1 MIYSN
6 RKILAQYLL
15 LIRNKKSFDSLIN
28 ARNFALRMRKI
39 CKSENRKNQLKRIV
53 DLLNGKLNRIRIN
66 ETPLRPAVFA
76 RTNYS

>member
-6 RKILAQYLL
+6 REILAQYLY

-39 CKSENRKNQLKRIV
+39 CKSENCKNQLKRIV
-53 DLLNGKLNRIRIN
+53 DLLNDKLNRIRIN
-66 ETPLRPAVFA
+66 ETPLRPAIFA
-76 RTNYS
+76 RTSYT